1 MSTACYI
8 SNRAYVR
15 KGLDKTPYKLYKGR
29 KPNISHLRIFGS
41 KCYIHN
47 NGKVNLGKFD
57 PKVDVGIF
65 IGYSLR
71 SKAYR
76 MYNMRTRT
84 VEESMHVIFYENS
97 SWNRSTEDDENL
109 KISKSSSS
117 SPPVR
122 NTNHESKRA

>member
-1 MSTACYI
+1 MARSMLNEKEVSQVFWADAMSTACYI

-15 KGLDKTPYKLYKGR
+15 KGLDKTPYELYKGR

-41 KCYIHN
+41 KCYVHN

-57 PKVDVGIF
+57 PKADVGMF

-76 MYNMRTRT
+76 VYNMRTRV
-84 VEESMHVIFYENS
+84 VEESMHVVF
-97 SWNRSTEDDENL
+97 DETPRPAN
-109 KISKSSSS
+109 
-117 SPPVR
+117 
-122 NTNHESKRA
+122 